1 MIHLLYAIF
10 YLLLVFSPLKKLS
23 KPYLC
28 LLFFVTLL
36 IHLIA
41 PIEGLLV
48 LAIILVIPK
57 LLSWSLRK
65 AIGHGYDC
73 LAFKFSYL
81 LGFLGFDNKR
91 VHFLLSQVLDDTNY
105 DLPALN
111 YKTNEELILTKKLYE
126 NNINHG
132 LFIDEYELLDLDQKN
147 AYEDLYIKANQPL
160 LEQKLKCTEEL

>member
-57 LLSWSLRK
+57 LLSWSLKK

-73 LAFKFSYL
+73 LAFKCSNIL
-81 LGFLGFDNKR
+81 DVLGFDIKR
-91 VHFLLSQVLDDTNY
+91 IHLLLSQVLDDTNY
-105 DLPALN
+105 DLPSLN
-111 YKTNEELILTKKLYE
+111 YKTNEELILIKKIYE
-126 NNINHG
+126 NNRNSGIF
-132 LFIDEYELLDLDQKN
+132 LDEYELLSVDQKN

-160 LEQKLKCTEEL
+160 VEQRLKCTQEL